1 MKQIVINSLD
11 IFKKLGAKIFNEK
24 IFNGITNISSLKDAN
39 VESLI
44 FVDSKIKNKGSI
56 ITTTKAKVI
65 ICDYETYINN
75 ADNTICFIVDKN
87 PKLLFAEAVTQIL
100 KEKNSS
106 NFGIHPTAV
115 IHQNANIDDNVFI
128 GANCSIGNSKIGS
141 GTIIHPGCHIYDEV
155 IIGRNVII
163 DSGTIIGAPGFGF
176 VRDEKGVPLRF
187 PQLGGVIIEDD
198 VEIGANTCID
208 RGALNDTIIR
218 KGVKIDNFV
227 QISHNVE
234 IGKYTYIIGK
244 TGIGGSVTIGEN
256 CWVATSDIKNKIKI
270 GDNVTIGYGALV
282 LKSVK
287 SNSTVMGNPAT
298 SLENY
303 SKLQYRLRKT
313 YSKL

>member
-1 MKQIVINSLD
+1 MKQLLINSLEV
-11 IFKKLGAKIFNEK
+11 FKKFRANIYNENIFDK
-24 IFNGITNISSLKDAN
+24 TTNIASLKDAN
-39 VESLI
+39 DESLI
-44 FVDSKIKNKGSI
+44 FIDSKIKNKESVI
-56 ITTTKAKVI
+56 SSTKAKVI
-65 ICDYETYINN
+65 ICDYEAYINN
-75 ADNTICFIVDKN
+75 DDKTKCFIVAEN
-87 PKLLFAEAVTQIL
+87 PKLLFAKAITQIL
-100 KEKNSS
+100 KQNNSS
-106 NFGIHPTAV
+106 NIGIHLTAV
-115 IHQNANIDDNVFI
+115 IHPNANIDDNVFI

-141 GTIIHPGCHIYDEV
+141 GTIIHSGCHIYDGV
-155 IIGRNVII
+155 TIGRNVIV
-163 DSGTIIGAPGFGF
+163 DSGTVIGAPGFGF
-176 VRDEKGVPLRF
+176 VRDEKGIPLRF

-244 TGIGGSVTIGEN
+244 TGIGGSVTVGEN
-256 CWVATSDIKNKIKI
+256 CWIATSDIKNKIKI

-282 LKSVK
+282 LRSVK